1 MAAPQKF
8 ILRIMQEKFK
18 PRLDDF
24 DGQLSVL
31 VDIEES
37 PEKGTLK
44 EIRSE
49 SDDTSAGSSD
59 TDILPHVP
67 LTQRQKNWPDSFP
80 LPTFS
85 YEVEHVL
92 EEGNSAFEMS
102 GKTLK
107 LTRSQKH
114 NILENMAETMHT
126 FKPYPNDREVG
137 KAAEALVTAHPCLRE
152 LGSDS
157 GWYGW
162 KVSLKFKM
170 GNYRTK
176 LVRSGCAE
184 VSVNTG
190 RRSKN
195 NPEREQP
202 HSNIKRARRFENQAT
217 WGFLQNWP
225 ALRMESQVF
234 AEFHR
239 ITNVNLRSQFYS
251 ELDRHTP
258 RLISISVQGSSDC
271 LLDTTIPDLA
281 KSLTSV
287 LVALPASL
295 GTSVFFPDSL
305 KSLASSLCQT
315 CTVWLRLNFFPQ
327 NILVV
332 VEGEVLAELPRF
344 PDAFMLLFGLIYTF
358 NLHYPKKLLNMFNFV
373 QEIVMCL
380 DDSTPLKPHLQ
391 SLKNDLLHC

>member
-8 ILRIMQEKFK
+8 IVRVYVATDVAMKLTLNER
-18 PRLDDF
+18 PVSRRDPDF

-49 SDDTSAGSSD
+49 SDDTSAGM
-59 TDILPHVP
+59 
-67 LTQRQKNWPDSFP
+67 
-80 LPTFS
+80 
-85 YEVEHVL
+85 EHVL

-114 NILENMAETMHT
+114 NILENMAETMHS

-162 KVSLKFKM
+162 KVSLKFQM

-202 HSNIKRARRFENQAT
+202 HSNIKRARRFEVS
-217 WGFLQNWP
+217 FLPNF
-225 ALRMESQVF
+225 RRGENQVF

-287 LVALPASL
+287 LVALPLDKELDICYIPVALITIGDIFS
-295 GTSVFFPDSL
+295 
-305 KSLASSLCQT
+305 
-315 CTVWLRLNFFPQ
+315 PQ

-344 PDAFMLLFGLIYTF
+344 PDAFMLFFGLIYTF
-358 NLHYPKKLLNMFNFV
+358 NLHYPKKLLNMFTFV